1 MSAKNFNL
9 QRKKMEDREIQTEA
23 TFHVSTFDIPKKL
36 TDTASKQFEELKK
49 LQSMI
54 KSAMTEVGC
63 SVYDLMAYKDVVMTI
78 GSSLPDMP
86 VNDLLLLSSKLF
98 RRSSELGRLVGA
110 FFNVVF
116 AEDFVDE
123 DFHFIELRMAQ
134 REISALN
141 KRVEELEKEKHILQE
156 LYDELGKGSL
166 DHAKAVEVL
175 ENRNDINELRS
186 TGLEDQMAVLFQQ
199 LTQDLRT
206 STQQTLQQA
215 LDDVDIQEHLSSTRT
230 QFVQSVDAVQSR
242 LKFFQS
248 LLLELQD
255 DPIVTQ
261 DTTFRNKI
269 KALDVH
275 VLNIGNRFGAVRE
288 GLLSS
293 SDELLKAIHDRR
305 KALNFSVQHLKLS
318 DLQAQKLRQARG
330 TLHELRQRV
339 TEVER
344 TIQHSFPHG
353 GLTRVER
360 SGEIVSLIS
369 NVLSDPTSP
378 TKLPPS
384 SFTSLSAAQPTTTT
398 TTTDHHSGGGG
409 FSNDAADSLRKSKF
423 NSNNV
428 RHIIEQIQL
437 LHEVVIRLTA
447 YLDTEEEQKALLR
460 TISLAAPTSG
470 RPDVAL
476 EKQQLAQLTAKAF
489 FPSAQ
494 ALPQMID
501 SGRGGGPPQ
510 IAMRQS
516 SIADVLT
523 AVKSGGFER
532 GRSDSVWG
540 SGGQLGGG
548 GGNGLSLVPSG
559 GPSGG
564 GSFAGPDSEGLRQLR
579 EDFTTRLNFIRDVYE
594 DRISDLEARND
605 RMTKKLNVA
614 QQELARVLKEEAR
627 KVDLADREATL
638 RAKEAWA
645 TSREGTTTEVQP
657 TRQTALQAS
666 REILHTQ
673 INFSEFSSD
682 NESSRPQS
690 SKTSGPS
697 SPNSGSQAFI
707 SPQARLQVQRQN
719 AERRHDSDK
728 DLAVVFTAT
737 PHTKRGPIMKTDSM
751 VMQQERNEQLIRA
764 MRRLT
769 GVEEFKQAAP
779 VAASAPPIQRKM
791 SRVGSGVS
799 SAGSGGSV
807 GAASGTGGLNGS
819 VDP

>member
-9 QRKKMEDREIQTEA
+9 QRKKMEDCEVQTEA
-23 TFHVSTFDIPKKL
+23 SFHVSTIDIPKKL

-175 ENRNDINELRS
+175 ENRNDILELRS

-199 LTQDLRT
+199 LTQDLRAN
-206 STQQTLQQA
+206 TQQALQQA
-215 LDDVDIQEHLSSTRT
+215 LDDVEIQEHLSSTRT
-230 QFVQSVDAVQSR
+230 QFVQSVDTVQGR

-261 DTTFRNKI
+261 DSAFRNKI

-275 VLNIGNRFGAVRE
+275 VLNIANRFGAVRE

-293 SDELLKAIHDRR
+293 SDDLLKAIHDRR

-339 TEVER
+339 SEVER

-360 SGEIVSLIS
+360 SGEIVSMVS
-369 NVLSDPTSP
+369 NMMSDPTSP
-378 TKLPPS
+378 ASKPPPS
-384 SFTSLSAAQPTTTT
+384 TFTSLAA
-398 TTTDHHSGGGG
+398 TDTHGQSGAGG
-409 FSNDAADSLRKSKF
+409 FSNEAADSLRKSKF

-428 RHIIEQIQL
+428 RHIIEQVQL
-437 LHEVVIRLTA
+437 LHEVVVRLTA

-470 RPDVAL
+470 RPDVAV

-494 ALPQMID
+494 APPHMVD
-501 SGRGGGPPQ
+501 SGRGGGGGNNGPPQ
-510 IAMRQS
+510 IGMRQPS
-516 SIADVLT
+516 MADVLT

-532 GRSDSVWG
+532 GRSDSSVWG
-540 SGGQLGGG
+540 SGGGGG
-548 GGNGLSLVPSG
+548 AMPLVPSG

-564 GSFAGPDSEGLRQLR
+564 GDGFSAADSEGLRQLR

-605 RMTKKLNVA
+605 RMTKKFTIA
-614 QQELARVLKEEAR
+614 QQELTRVLKEEAR
-627 KVDLADREATL
+627 KIDLADREATL

-645 TSREGTTTEVQP
+645 TSREGTTTDVQP

-737 PHTKRGPIMKTDSM
+737 PHSKRGPIMKTDSM

-769 GVEEFKQAAP
+769 GVEELKQVAP
-779 VAASAPPIQRKM
+779 VVASAPPIQRKM
-791 SRVGSGVS
+791 SRVTS
-799 SAGSGGSV
+799 SAGSAGS
-807 GAASGTGGLNGS
+807 GINAS

>member
-9 QRKKMEDREIQTEA
+9 QRKKTEDLEVQTEA
-23 TFHVSTFDIPKKL
+23 SFHVSVSDLPKKL
-36 TDTASKQFEELKK
+36 TDTAAKQFEELKK
-49 LQSMI
+49 LQTMI

-98 RRSSELGRLVGA
+98 RRSSELGRLLGA

-116 AEDFVDE
+116 ADDFVDE
-123 DFHFIELRMAQ
+123 DFHFIELRMAR

-141 KRVEELEKEKHILQE
+141 RRVGELEKEKHILQE

-175 ENRNDINELRS
+175 ENRNDILELRS

-199 LTQDLRT
+199 LTQELRT
-206 STQQTLQQA
+206 STQQSLQQA
-215 LDDVDIQEHLSSTRT
+215 MDDVEIQEHLSSTRT
-230 QFVQSVDAVQSR
+230 AFVQSVEAVQGR

-255 DPIVTQ
+255 DPIVAQ
-261 DTTFRNKI
+261 DTQFRNKV

-293 SDELLKAIHDRR
+293 SDDLLKAIHDRR

-318 DLQAQKLRQARG
+318 DLQAQKLRQARS

-344 TIQHSFPHG
+344 TMQHSFPHG
-353 GLTRVER
+353 GLTKVER
-360 SGEIVSLIS
+360 NGEIVLM
-369 NVLSDPTSP
+369 VTGVGGAGGPTSP
-378 TKLPPS
+378 LHIMDSGTKLPPS
-384 SFTSLSAAQPTTTT
+384 SFTSSNHANQDST
-398 TTTDHHSGGGG
+398 SGGGG
-409 FSNDAADSLRKSKF
+409 FTNDAADSLRKSKF
-423 NSNNV
+423 TSNNI

-437 LHEVVIRLTA
+437 LHEVVVRLTA

-470 RPDVAL
+470 RLDVAA

-494 ALPQMID
+494 AAPQLVD
-501 SGRGGGPPQ
+501 SGRGGGGGPPQ
-510 IAMRQS
+510 IAMRQGS
-516 SIADVLT
+516 FADMLSPS
-523 AVKSGGFER
+523 KSGGGFER
-532 GRSDSVWG
+532 GRSESGVWG
-540 SGGQLGGG
+540 SSQQLGGSA
-548 GGNGLSLVPSG
+548 LSLIPSG
-559 GPSGG
+559 GPSSGN
-564 GSFAGPDSEGLRQLR
+564 SYAAPDSEGLRQLR
-579 EDFTTRLNFIRDVYE
+579 EDLTTRLNFIRDVYE
-594 DRISDLEARND
+594 DRIADLEARND
-605 RMTKKLNVA
+605 RMTKKLNAA
-614 QQELARVLKEEAR
+614 QTELARVLKEEAR
-627 KVDLADREATL
+627 RVDLADREAVL

-645 TSREGTTTEVQP
+645 TSREGTTVDVQP

-673 INFSEFSSD
+673 VNFNEFSSD

-751 VMQQERNEQLIRA
+751 VQQQERNEQLIRA

-769 GVEEFKQAAP
+769 GVDEFKAPAA
-779 VAASAPPIQRKM
+779 VVNTAPPVQRKM
-791 SRVGSGVS
+791 SRVT
-799 SAGSGGSV
+799 SATSVGGSSSV
-807 GAASGTGGLNGS
+807 SGAGGLNGS